1 MFNVKN
7 IINYQNL
14 YIFFIFLSLNIF
26 FFSTEKVH
34 SKSFDIDNIDISR
47 PFEINFNKND
57 IIDDGFK
64 KAFFELLYSI
74 INSSDFKKIN
84 KIELNEIKGMIESFT
99 IKEEKFINET
109 YFVKLGVSFDK
120 RKIYKYL
127 ERKNIFPSAPIKK
140 NFLFIP
146 IIIDEKNNDL
156 LIFNNNNIFT
166 EWNNDVKKYHLIQ
179 YILPTEDL
187 EDIKTIKDKYEF
199 IEEYNFKEITDKYD
213 LENSIIAI
221 IFKDKKKV
229 RVLSRITNQKDV
241 LLKNQSF
248 SNFDLEDIDQAK
260 MIVDNLKIIYEDY
273 WKNFNQINTSLKLNL
288 EIKINNSE
296 YSKISNF
303 EEILNNYDL
312 IYNYYISRFDKDFTE
327 YKVIFNGTPDTF
339 LKEMNDKNY
348 SFDTQNRVWILK

>member
-1 MFNVKN
+1 MRNVKK
-7 IINYQNL
+7 IIHKRTL

-26 FFSTEKVH
+26 FFSTEKTY

-57 IIDDGFK
+57 IIDEGFK
-64 KAFFELLYSI
+64 KAFYELLYSI
-74 INSSDFKKIN
+74 VNSSDLKKTK
-84 KIELNEIKGMIESFT
+84 KIELNKIKGMIESFT

-120 RKIYKYL
+120 KKVFKYL
-127 ERKNIFPSAPIKK
+127 ETKNIFPSAPIKK

-156 LIFNNNNIFT
+156 LIFSKNKIFT
-166 EWNNDVKKYHLIQ
+166 EWNYEIKKYHLIQ

-187 EDIKTIKDKYEF
+187 EDLKTIKDKYEF
-199 IEEYNFKEITDKYD
+199 IEEYNFKEVTDKYD
-213 LENSIIAI
+213 LENSIIAL

-229 RVLSRITNQKDV
+229 RVLSRITNKKDV

-248 SNFDLEDIDQAK
+248 SNSDLDDINEAK
-260 MIVDNLKIIYEDY
+260 IIIDNLKIIYEDY
-273 WKNFNQINTSLKLNL
+273 WKNFNQINTSIKLNL
-288 EIKINNSE
+288 EIKINNLDHA
-296 YSKISNF
+296 KISNF
-303 EEILNNYDL
+303 EKILDNNDL